1 MPFETSNFSVEKRI
15 LGVLGGAD
23 IDDRLFKFWAH
34 ESNILVAADGG
45 ADLALRHGLVPHAI
59 VGDLDSASP
68 ESLAS
73 GADVYKFDDQNT
85 TDCDKL
91 LQWVADQGHTHIDLI
106 GVEGDRLDH
115 VLATLGS
122 CVRSPL
128 SIRLVLRDGLGLLLK
143 RGVHK
148 VPATSGQRISILPIG
163 SADDVSIAG
172 LRWPLASADLR
183 LDGFMSVSNVVE
195 HAPLEVTIGH
205 GALLII
211 IEQPSIG

>member
-15 LGVLGGAD
+15 LGVLGGMD

-34 ESNILVAADGG
+34 ESDILVAADGG
-45 ADLALRHGLVPHAI
+45 ADLALRHGIVPHVI

-68 ESLAS
+68 EALTS

-85 TDCDKL
+85 TDCDKM
-91 LQWVADQGHTHIDLI
+91 LQWVADQGHTHLDLI

-128 SIRLVLRDGLGLLLK
+128 SIRLVLRDGLGVLLK
-143 RGVHK
+143 RGLHQM
-148 VPATSGQRISILPIG
+148 PAQPGQRISILPIG
-163 SADDVSIAG
+163 TADDVSITG
-172 LRWPLASADLR
+172 VRWPLVEATLR
-183 LDGFMSVSNVVE
+183 LDGFVSISNVVE
-195 HAPLEVTIGH
+195 ASPLEVSIGH
-205 GALLII
+205 GAVLII
-211 IEQPSIG
+211 LERES

>member
-34 ESNILVAADGG
+34 ESDILVAADGG
-45 ADLALRHGLVPHAI
+45 ADLALRHGLVPHVI

-68 ESLAS
+68 EALAC

-91 LQWVADQGHTHIDLI
+91 LQWVANQGFTQIDLI

-128 SIRLVLRDGLGLLLK
+128 AIRLVLRDGLGLVLK
-143 RGVHK
+143 RGFHH
-148 VPATSGQRISILPIG
+148 VPATPGQRISILPIG

-172 LRWPLASADLR
+172 LRWPLVSADLR
-183 LDGFMSVSNVVE
+183 LDGFISVSNVIDRG
-195 HAPLEVTIGH
+195 PLEISVGH

-211 IEQPSIG
+211 VEQPSSG